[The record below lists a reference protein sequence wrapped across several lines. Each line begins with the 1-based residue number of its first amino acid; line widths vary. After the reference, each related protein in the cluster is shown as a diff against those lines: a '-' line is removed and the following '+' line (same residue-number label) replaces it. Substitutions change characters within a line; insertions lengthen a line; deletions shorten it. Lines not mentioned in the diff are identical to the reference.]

1 MNKPSSL
8 KQHLIAAVPELRG
21 NPEKVLVFIDQGR
34 IRSTTAPGL
43 SFEYGYTL
51 NLIICDFAGH
61 PDAVAVPLLAW
72 MKTNQPDLMENL
84 EKAKDAIQ
92 FEADILADD
101 LVDLSI
107 TLPLTERVIV
117 KRQEGAAHSIEHATE
132 PQLTEQLP
140 ATHFKMYAD
149 GQLLAEWT
157 SAEPDGGLALET
169 PHPVPNR
176 G

>member
-21 NPEKVLVFIDQGR
+21 NPDKLLVFIDQGR

-43 SFEYGYTL
+43 SFEYAYTL
-51 NLIICDFAGH
+51 NIILTDFGGH
-61 PDAVAVPLLAW
+61 PDAVAVPLIAW
-72 MKTNQPDLMENL
+72 MQINQPDLMENL
-84 EKAKDAIQ
+84 NKAKDAIQ

-117 KRQEGAAHSIEHATE
+117 KRQQGAAHSIEHAPE
-132 PQLTEQLP
+132 PQLTAQLP
-140 ATHFKMYAD
+140 ATAFQLYA
-149 GQLLAEWT
+149 GTELLAEWT
-157 SAEPDGGLALET
+157 SAEPNGGAALAT

>member
-21 NPEKVLVFIDQGR
+21 NPEKINVFIDQGR

-72 MKTNQPDLMENL
+72 MKVNQPDLMENL
-84 EKAKDAIQ
+84 DKAKDAIQ
-92 FEADILADD
+92 FEVDILADD
-101 LVDLSI
+101 LVDMSI

-117 KRQEGAAHSIEHATE
+117 KRQANGSHSIEHAPE

-140 ATHFKMYAD
+140 ATAFQFYA
-149 GQLLAEWT
+149 GSELLAEWT
-157 SAEPDGGLALET
+157 SAEPNGGAALET

>member
-21 NPEKVLVFIDQGR
+21 NPDKLLVFIDQGR

-43 SFEYGYTL
+43 SFEYAYTL
-51 NLIICDFAGH
+51 NLILTDYAGH

-72 MKTNQPDLMENL
+72 LKTNQPDLMENL

-101 LVDLSI
+101 LVDLAI

-117 KRQEGAAHSIEHATE
+117 KRQEGAAHSIEHAAE
-132 PQLTEQLP
+132 PQLTEHWPVTAMQL
-140 ATHFKMYAD
+140 YA
-149 GQLLAEWT
+149 GSELLAEWN
-157 SAEPDGGLALET
+157 SAPPVGVDIET

>member
-21 NPEKVLVFIDQGR
+21 NPDKVLVFIDQGR

-43 SFEYGYTL
+43 SFEYTYTL
-51 NLIICDFAGH
+51 NLILTDFAGH

-72 MKTNQPDLMENL
+72 LKTNQPDLMENL

-101 LVDLSI
+101 LVDLAI

-117 KRQEGAAHSIEHATE
+117 KRQAGAAHSIEHAAE
-132 PQLTEQLP
+132 PQLTEHWPVTAMQL
-140 ATHFKMYAD
+140 YA
-149 GQLLAEWT
+149 GSELLAEWN
-157 SAEPDGGLALET
+157 SAPPVGVDIET

>member
-1 MNKPSSL
+1 MNKPNSL
-8 KQHLIAAVPELRG
+8 KAHLCAAVPELRH
-21 NPEKVLVFIDQGR
+21 NPDKLLVFIDQGR

-43 SFEYGYTL
+43 SFEYSYTL
-51 NLIICDFAGH
+51 NVILTDFPGH

-72 MKTNQPDLMENL
+72 LLVNQPDLMQNQ
-84 EKAKDAIQ
+84 EKSKDAIK
-92 FEADILADD
+92 FEADILAGD

-117 KRQEGAAHSIEHATE
+117 KRQEGAAHSIEHASE
-132 PQLTEQLP
+132 PQLTEHWPVTAMQL
-140 ATHFKMYAD
+140 YAD
-149 GQLLAEWT
+149 GVLLAEWQ
-157 SAEPDGGLALET
+157 SAPPVGVDIET

>member
-21 NPEKVLVFIDQGR
+21 NPDKVMVFIDQGR

-43 SFEYGYTL
+43 SFEYTYTL
-51 NLIICDFAGH
+51 NLILTDFAGH

-101 LVDLSI
+101 LVDLAI

-117 KRQEGAAHSIEHATE
+117 KRLG
-132 PQLTEQLP
+132 
-140 ATHFKMYAD
+140 D
-149 GQLLAEWT
+149 GTLDI
-157 SAEPDGGLALET
+157 SHPDEPDFEL
-169 PHPVPNR
+169 
-176 G
+176 

>member
-1 MNKPSSL
+1 MKKPNSL
-8 KQHLIAAVPELRG
+8 KAHLCAAVPELRH
-21 NPEKVLVFIDQGR
+21 NPDKLLVFIDQGR

-43 SFEYGYTL
+43 SFEYSYTL
-51 NLIICDFAGH
+51 NVILTDFPGH

-72 MKTNQPDLMENL
+72 LLVNQPDLMQNQ
-84 EKAKDAIQ
+84 EKSKDAIK
-92 FEADILADD
+92 FEADILAGD

-117 KRQEGAAHSIEHATE
+117 KRQEGAAHSIEHAPE
-132 PQLTEQLP
+132 PQLTEHWPVTAMQL
-140 ATHFKMYAD
+140 YAD
-149 GQLLAEWT
+149 GVLLAEWQ
-157 SAEPDGGLALET
+157 SAPPVGVDIET

>member
-21 NPEKVLVFIDQGR
+21 NPDKLLIFIDQGR

-51 NLIICDFAGH
+51 NVILTDFAGH

-72 MKTNQPDLMENL
+72 LLVNQPDLMQNL

-92 FEADILADD
+92 FDADILAND

-117 KRQEGAAHSIEHATE
+117 KRQEGTAHSIEHVPE
-132 PQLTEQLP
+132 PQLTEHWPITAMQL
-140 ATHFKMYAD
+140 YA
-149 GQLLAEWT
+149 GNQLLAEWE
-157 SAEPDGGLALET
+157 SAPPVGVDIET

>member
-1 MNKPSSL
+1 MNKPNSL

-21 NPEKVLVFIDQGR
+21 NPEKVVVFIDQGR

-43 SFEYGYTL
+43 SFEYSYTL
-51 NLIICDFAGH
+51 NLILTDYAGH

-72 MKTNQPDLMENL
+72 LLINQPDLMQNL

-117 KRQEGAAHSIEHATE
+117 KRQEGAAHSIQHAPE
-132 PQLTEQLP
+132 PPLTDHWPVTTMQL
-140 ATHFKMYAD
+140 YAD
-149 GQLLAEWT
+149 GVLLAEWD
-157 SAEPDGGLALET
+157 SAPPVGVDIET